1 MADLSLRDRIILR
14 LLAASDAKLTAAD
27 VDQATSLRQDLDI
40 SSLILIT
47 LASELEDELGIDIDD
62 EELGRIQT
70 IGDLFKAIT
79 GVGLVSCLGHD
90 YSQVVRAL
98 QNGASGL
105 RAMRE
110 WESLGLKSR
119 VAGAILDVEAKF
131 ERSSIPRKL
140 RPVIS

>member
-1 MADLSLRDRIILR
+1 MADLSLRDRIIQR

-70 IGDLFKAIT
+70 IGDLFKAIE
-79 GVGLVSCLGHD
+79 GKK
-90 YSQVVRAL
+90 R
-98 QNGASGL
+98 QNP
-105 RAMRE
+105 
-110 WESLGLKSR
+110 K
-119 VAGAILDVEAKF
+119 V
-131 ERSSIPRKL
+131 
-140 RPVIS
+140 